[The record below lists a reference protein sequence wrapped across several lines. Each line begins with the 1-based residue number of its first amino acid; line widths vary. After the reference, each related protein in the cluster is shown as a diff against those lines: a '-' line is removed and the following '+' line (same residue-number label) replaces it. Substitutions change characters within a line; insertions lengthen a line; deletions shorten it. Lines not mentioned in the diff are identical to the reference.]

1 MHRIR
6 SPKVEMLLV
15 VIVCLIAVPVS
26 ILAIRVASSSSA
38 LYPLVPAVSSSPT
51 PDPLCSK
58 SENGEGVIDIID
70 RVGDYGVLKLY
81 DPTQKTFPPGLGR
94 VNLIVRV
101 DASTHIFRQQG
112 TICQTRHLGSFRDL
126 KAGLKLKVWSKSGVV
141 LTTYPALIPDAS
153 DIVIVS

>member
-6 SPKVEMLLV
+6 SPKVGMLLV

-26 ILAIRVASSSSA
+26 ILAIRVASSFA
-38 LYPLVPAVSSSPT
+38 LYPFVPAVSSSPT

-81 DPTQKTFPPGLGR
+81 DPTQKTFSPGLGR
-94 VNLIVRV
+94 VSLIVRV

>member
-6 SPKVEMLLV
+6 SPKVGMLLV
-15 VIVCLIAVPVS
+15 VIVCLIVVPVS
-26 ILAIRVASSSSA
+26 ILAIRVASPSSA
-38 LYPLVPAVSSSPT
+38 PYPLVRAVSLLPT
-51 PDPLCSK
+51 PDLLCSK
-58 SENGEGVIDIID
+58 RENGEGVIDIID
-70 RVGDYGVLKLY
+70 SVGDYGVLKLY

-101 DASTHIFRQQG
+101 GASTHIFRQQG
-112 TICQTRHLGSFRDL
+112 TTCQTLHMGSFRDL
-126 KAGLKLKVWSKSGVV
+126 KAGQKLKVWSKSGVV